1 MTDPHK
7 LVGRLVDINGEFGII
22 IDCYYDN
29 TIDNHIIKISFMD
42 NVYGAA
48 TIEVS
53 WTSALPFL
61 VK

>member
-1 MTDPHK
+1 MIDPHK
-7 LVGRLVDINGEFGII
+7 SIGKLVEINGEFGII
-22 IDCYYDN
+22 IACKYHDDL
-29 TIDNHIIKISFMD
+29 DDHFIKISFMD

-53 WTSALPFL
+53 WTSAIPFL